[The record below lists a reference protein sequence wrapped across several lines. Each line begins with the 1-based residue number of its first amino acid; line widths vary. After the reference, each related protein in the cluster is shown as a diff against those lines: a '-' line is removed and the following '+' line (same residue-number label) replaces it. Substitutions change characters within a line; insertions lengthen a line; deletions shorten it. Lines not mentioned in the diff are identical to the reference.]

1 MGSPFGCLFGFIFA
15 ILAVLFVA
23 VLNITR
29 RVKDIMSVFSQKEQ
43 KQQTTDRNKDRQ
55 STNRN
60 ATQASR
66 QPHKVFDDNEGEYI
80 DYEEVE

>member
-1 MGSPFGCLFGFIFA
+1 
-15 ILAVLFVA
+15 
-23 VLNITR
+23 
-29 RVKDIMSVFSQKEQ
+29 MSVFSQKEQ
-43 KQQTTDRNKDRQ
+43 KQQTTDRNKNRQ